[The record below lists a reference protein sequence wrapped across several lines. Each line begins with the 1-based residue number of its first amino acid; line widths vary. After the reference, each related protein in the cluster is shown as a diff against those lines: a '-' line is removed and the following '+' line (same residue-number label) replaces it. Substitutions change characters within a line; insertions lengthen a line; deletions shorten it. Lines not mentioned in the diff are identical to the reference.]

1 MQDKI
6 KILESL
12 IFLSGDQIT
21 KAEIVEGLEITPF
34 ELEEM
39 IAVLKSK
46 YDGGIILKEFGDKY
60 SFSTSKEVGGEIERI
75 LNPIKQ
81 RKFSNS
87 IMESLSIIAYK
98 QPITRLEMENVRGVS
113 CDWAITQLLKDGIIE
128 IVGRKDVIGRPQQ
141 FGTTSE
147 FLKKFG
153 LKSLA
158 ELPDYNVI
166 KAKIDAEKEE
176 STNVNTFFIDNLQGE
191 DTNEL

>member
-21 KAEIVEGLEITPF
+21 KSEIMEGIEATPF

-39 IAVLKSK
+39 IIALKEK
-46 YDGGIILKEFGDKY
+46 YNGGIILKEYGDKL
-60 SFSTSKEVGGEIERI
+60 SFSTSAEVVDEIDRI

-87 IMESLSIIAYK
+87 IMETLSIVAYK
-98 QPITRLEMENVRGVS
+98 QPITRLELENVRGVS
-113 CDWAITQLLKDGIIE
+113 CDWAITQLLKDDIIE

-153 LKSLA
+153 LKTLA
-158 ELPDYNVI
+158 ELPDYNAI
-166 KAKIDAEKEE
+166 KAKIDADKEE
-176 STNVNTFFIDNLQGE
+176 STNKNTFFLSDDQTEIGE
-191 DTNEL
+191 

>member
-34 ELEEM
+34 ELEQM
-39 IAVLKSK
+39 IAALKEK
-46 YDGGIILKEFGDKY
+46 YSGGIILKEFGDY
-60 SFSTSKEVGGEIERI
+60 LAFSTSSDVACDIERI

-87 IMESLSIIAYK
+87 IMETLSIIAYK

-113 CDWAITQLLKDGIIE
+113 CDWAITQLMKDSIIE

-141 FGTTSE
+141 FGTTAE

-153 LKSLA
+153 LKTLS

-166 KAKIDAEKEE
+166 KSKIDADKL
-176 STNVNTFFIDNLQGE
+176 SQTNQNTFFLSDEAQGVE
-191 DTNEL
+191 Q

>member
-1 MQDKI
+1 MQEKI

-21 KAEIVEGLEITPF
+21 KDEIIAGMEITPF
-34 ELEEM
+34 ELEDM
-39 IAVLKSK
+39 IAKLKEK
-46 YDGGIILKEFGDKY
+46 YNGGVVLKEFGEML
-60 SFSTSKEVGGEIERI
+60 SFSTAKEVADDIARI

-87 IMESLSIIAYK
+87 IMETLSIVAYK

-113 CDWAITQLLKDGIIE
+113 CDWAITQLLKDNIIE
-128 IVGRKDVIGRPQQ
+128 IVGRKEVIGRPQQ

-158 ELPDYNVI
+158 ELPDYNEI
-166 KAKIDAEKEE
+166 KAKIDADKLE
-176 STNVNTFFIDNLQGE
+176 STNQNTFFLSE
-191 DTNEL
+191 DQLGSQQ